1 MKDFVIV
8 EKINI
13 DVKWYS
19 KAAEQGWAPAQYAV
33 GYMYSQGKGVPQ
45 NDFEAVK
52 WYSKAAEQ
60 GYPNA
65 QYDLALKYENGLG
78 VNKDYNEAIKWYG
91 KAANQGHTNAKKAL
105 ERLR

>member
-13 DVKWYS
+13 D
-19 KAAEQGWAPAQYAV
+19 
-33 GYMYSQGKGVPQ
+33 
-45 NDFEAVK
+45 VK